1 MRRENKS
8 KKVTTKID
16 PLPGHLEEK
25 YVSCGRPNCCCA
37 KGKLHGP
44 YFYRRWEKHCHRHTK
59 YVRKGEVLT
68 IKKRISAFKC
78 NKDERRQARNTNRQL
93 IREIREQ
100 SKSVELILK
109 LIRQG
114 AIKL

>member
-8 KKVTTKID
+8 KKVATKID

-44 YFYRRWEKHCHRHTK
+44 YFYRQWQRRGHRLTK
-59 YVRKGEVLT
+59 YVRKGEVLSV
-68 IKKRISAFKC
+68 KKSISAFRHEQNEHRK
-78 NKDERRQARNTNRQL
+78 ARNRNQQL
-93 IREIREQ
+93 IREIREH

-114 AIKL
+114 AIKI

>member
-1 MRRENKS
+1 MRR
-8 KKVTTKID
+8 KKISEKVATKID

-44 YFYRRWEKHCHRHTK
+44 YFYRRWERRGHRHTK
-59 YVRKGEVLT
+59 YVRKGEVLSV
-68 IKKRISAFKC
+68 KNSISAFQC
-78 NKDERRQARNTNRQL
+78 VQSERRETRNRNQQL
-93 IREIREQ
+93 IREIQEH

-114 AIKL
+114 AIKI